1 MKVLHYIDSFRS
13 GGKERQLLELLKGL
27 SSIEGIESELAI
39 MSENIH
45 FLANSNILS
54 DLNIR
59 PHFLLR
65 KTKKDPRVLFSLYR
79 LCKKIGPDILH
90 SWESMCSVYAMPI
103 TRLLGIK
110 FINGFIRNAPQNIPF
125 GNKTWLRTKITF
137 PFSDAIVANS
147 RAGLNSYRVPAHKA
161 FLVHN
166 GFDLARITDLPDSRE
181 VRDRLGVG
189 MNKVVGM
196 VGTFSDYKDYYTF
209 IEAAQKILSKRN
221 DVSFLMVGDG
231 NNMQACREKVL
242 PRFSSKIRFL
252 GKIHNVEEI
261 VNVFSV
267 GVLCS
272 SVHGEGIS
280 NAIMEYM
287 VLNKPVV
294 ATDCN
299 GNRELVEDG
308 KTGYLVPYGK
318 ADELAE
324 RITRLLDDKD
334 LALHFGKAGHLRIL
348 QEFSLERMTS
358 HYAALYRRVL
368 GNSPDLH
375 GDTIYSLK
383 DQKIS

>member
-27 SSIEGIESELAI
+27 SGVEDIESELII

-45 FLANSNILS
+45 FLNKGNMLS

-59 PHFLLR
+59 PRFLLR
-65 KTKKDPRVLFSLYR
+65 KTKKDFGIFFSLYR
-79 LCKKIGPDILH
+79 LCKEIRPDILH

-125 GNKTWLRTKITF
+125 GNNIWLRTKITF
-137 PFSDAIVANS
+137 PFSDAVVANS

-166 GFDLARITDLPDSRE
+166 GFDISRISNLPDSKE

-189 MNKVVGM
+189 TNKVVGM
-196 VGTFSDYKDYYTF
+196 VGTFSDYKDYDTF
-209 IEAAQKILSKRN
+209 ITAAQEILSRRN
-221 DVSFLMVGDG
+221 DVSFIMAGDG
-231 NNMQACREKVL
+231 TNLQACKEKVL
-242 PRFSSKIRFL
+242 PRFRPKIKFL
-252 GKIHNVEEI
+252 GRKNKVEEI
-261 VNVFSV
+261 VNLFSV

-272 SVHGEGIS
+272 SVNGEGIS

-287 VLNKPVV
+287 ALRKPVV

-299 GNRELVEDG
+299 GNRELVVDG
-308 KTGYLVPYGK
+308 ETGYLVAQGN
-318 ADELAE
+318 ADELAG
-324 RITRLLDDKD
+324 RIIQLLDDKD
-334 LALHFGKAGHLRIL
+334 LALHLGKAGHKRIL
-348 QEFSLERMTS
+348 EEFSLERMTS
-358 HYAALYRRVL
+358 HYAALYRQVL
-368 GNSPDLH
+368 EN
-375 GDTIYSLK
+375 
-383 DQKIS
+383 

>member
-27 SSIEGIESELAI
+27 SGIEGIESELVL
-39 MSENIH
+39 MSEDIH
-45 FLANSNILS
+45 FLDNSNILS
-54 DLNIR
+54 DLNIN

-65 KTKKDPRVLFSLYR
+65 KTKKDLRIFFSLYR

-110 FINGFIRNAPQNIPF
+110 FINGFIRNAPQNISF
-125 GNKTWLRTKITF
+125 WNNIWLRTKITF

-147 RAGLNSYRVPAHKA
+147 RAGLNSYRVPDRKA

-166 GFDLARITDLPDSRE
+166 GFDLSRVTDLPDSRE

-231 NNMQACREKVL
+231 NNLQACKEKVL
-242 PRFSSKIRFL
+242 PRFSSSIKFL

-299 GNRELVEDG
+299 GNRELVMDG
-308 KTGYLVPYGK
+308 KTGFLVTQGNVI
-318 ADELAE
+318 ELAA
-324 RITRLLDDKD
+324 RIVQLLDDNH
-334 LALHFGKAGHLRIL
+334 LARRFGKAGHLRIRE
-348 QEFSLERMTS
+348 EFSLEKMTLQYIS
-358 HYAALYRRVL
+358 LYRE
-368 GNSPDLH
+368 
-375 GDTIYSLK
+375 ILK
-383 DQKIS
+383 SK